1 MRLNIPCFLR
11 PKGAGRVV
19 CQPYC
24 KRIYQ
29 RAMIPIALVF
39 SYSLNYCRSIL
50 RGIRAYAKSRP
61 DWVLLPTSHDI
72 PAVRTLRQRK
82 PVGMIAHIYEDDVA
96 RELFRLQKPIVNVCG
111 IMPWLKAP
119 RVGLDDFEVGR
130 MAALHLADRG
140 LEHFAFVGHAR
151 QGASVER
158 LRGFRATLA
167 DYPVSVQHWPREGFN
182 PQGWSASSTTGLLKW
197 LARLP
202 KPVGIF
208 VPGDVWG
215 LQISEFCR
223 QLKLKIPEEVALIG
237 VDNDDLYCEMSRPSL
252 SSIAVNG
259 ERVGLEAAALLER
272 ILQGGSPPAA
282 PILLPPVGVVVRES
296 TDLLAIRDADIVKA
310 LTLIRGQIA
319 SGIGVADVARHVAVS
334 RRTLER
340 KFRSVIGRGIGV
352 EIRRQRIDRA
362 KNLLIH
368 TDLTIADVAQQAGFS
383 SLKQLSVAFRRGTS
397 QTPSEFRRKNTV

>member
-1 MRLNIPCFLR
+1 MT
-11 PKGAGRVV
+11 
-19 CQPYC
+19 
-24 KRIYQ
+24 
-29 RAMIPIALVF
+29 PIALVF

-61 DWVLLPTSHDI
+61 EWVLLPTSHDLD
-72 PAVRTLRQRK
+72 AVRTLRHRA
-82 PVGMIAHIYEDDVA
+82 PVGIIGHIYEDAVGK
-96 RELFRLQKPIVNVCG
+96 ELFRLKKPLVNVCG

-119 RVGLDDFEVGR
+119 RVGLDDFAIGQ
-130 MAALHLADRG
+130 MAGLHLADRG
-140 LEHFAFVGHAR
+140 LEHFAFIGHAT

-158 LRGFRATLA
+158 LRGFRATLK
-167 DYPVSVQHWPREGFN
+167 DFHVSVQHWPREGFQ

-223 QLKLKIPEEVALIG
+223 QLKLKVPEEVALLG
-237 VDNDDLYCEMSRPSL
+237 VDNDDLYCEISRPSL
-252 SSIAVNG
+252 SSIEVGG
-259 ERVGLEAAALLER
+259 ERVGHQAAMLLER
-272 ILQGGSPPAA
+272 LLSGGTAPAA
-282 PILLPPVGVVVRES
+282 PILLPPIGVVTRES

-310 LTLIRGQIA
+310 LTLIRAQI
-319 SGIGVADVARHVAVS
+319 SGGINVADVARHVAVS

-340 KFRSVIGRGIGV
+340 KFRTAIGRGISV

-362 KNLLIH
+362 KNLLAH
-368 TDLTIADVAQQAGFS
+368 TDLSISDVARQSGFS
-383 SLKQLSVAFRRGTS
+383 SSKQLSVTFRQSSGE
-397 QTPSEFRRKNTV
+397 TPSDFRRKNTV